1 MKYDIGQSV
10 TLVEG
15 YRGYHA
21 ATVVD
26 YEYGHAFR
34 YIIELSSGLQLS
46 VYEDELEE
54 A

>member
-1 MKYDIGQSV
+1 MKFNIGDTVYYV
-10 TLVEG
+10 TG

-26 YEYGHAFR
+26 YEYGPAVR
-34 YIIELSSGLQLS
+34 YTVELSSGLQLS